1 LQTSSLQFN
10 ITPSVR
16 EAALYPERQV
26 KNVDY
31 PLSKASFAPLSRTSN
46 KKKVVPG
53 TYDSVVVEINPA
65 PGWTAGKAY
74 EFTYRLKT
82 NSGEAE
88 KKEVFVNS
96 LKNPRTAWFVDTYL
110 KEENGVEILSLDE
123 LLGLKER
130 LTYAYDE
137 INGVKFLNI
146 SNREFIGFE
155 KVSKDVEGVD
165 NK

>member
-1 LQTSSLQFN
+1 
-10 ITPSVR
+10 
-16 EAALYPERQV
+16 
-26 KNVDY
+26 VDY

-110 KEENGVEILSLDE
+110 KEENGVEIEEEDFHCHGSFG
-123 LLGLKER
+123 LLHKGR
-130 LTYAYDE
+130 PNADD
-137 INGVKFLNI
+137 LNNAKLFAKRI
-146 SNREFIGFE
+146 M
-155 KVSKDVEGVD
+155 K
-165 NK
+165 